1 MKVALYGKDYSLLEE
16 LLKKRGFE
24 IVPLESDEA
33 ELIISYG
40 GDGAMLG
47 AELLRPGV
55 LKYPIRDRETA
66 PLCMRHILEKQ
77 LDMLVDGRLRK
88 TVLPKLVGKVSGF
101 TGYGIND
108 IFLHNKNNT
117 SALRYEVMIDG
128 EIYAEE
134 VVGDGVGVS
143 TVHGS
148 TAYYRSITHGTF
160 RVGMGVA
167 FSNSTE
173 LLNHLVLRE
182 DSVVK
187 VRILRGSGELVIDN
201 VKAPRILKEGEVVTI
216 SMSEEKASMLA
227 LDIFMCREC
236 RKLRREERSTGF
248 ENIPF

>member
-1 MKVALYGKDYSLLEE
+1 MKTALYGKDYSLLEE
-16 LLKKRGFE
+16 LLKERGVE
-24 IVPLESDEA
+24 IVSMDHPSPD
-33 ELIISYG
+33 LIISYG

-47 AELLRPGV
+47 AELLRPGI
-55 LKYPIRDRETA
+55 LKFPIRDRETA
-66 PLCMRHILEKQ
+66 PLCGRHSLEKQ
-77 LDMLVDGRLRK
+77 LDLLLEGRLK
-88 TVLPKLVGKVSGF
+88 KSILPKLEGKFPGY
-101 TGYGIND
+101 TGYAVND
-108 IFLHNKNNT
+108 VFLHNKNTT

-128 EIYAEE
+128 EIYARE

-173 LLNHLVLRE
+173 LMNHLVLRE

-187 VRILRGSGELVIDN
+187 VRILRGSAELVVDN
-201 VKAPRILKEGEVVTI
+201 IKAPTPLKEGESVTI
-216 SMSEEKASMLA
+216 NMSEKKAVMLA
-227 LDIFMCREC
+227 LDLFMCPEC
-236 RKLRREERSTGF
+236 RKLRREERRSGY